1 MKHIFVALFSILGM
15 LRAQAQM
22 PNRPMPSMPPIT
34 ITGSV
39 IDKDSGQPLEY
50 ATLVLQSVRMPDRVT
65 GGITDES
72 GKFSVETLPGMYHIR
87 VEFLSFKTY
96 SQENVRLT
104 ASTDLGQI
112 ALEADV
118 AQLEEV
124 EVVAERTT
132 VELRLDKKVYNVGQD
147 LTVKGGS
154 VTDVLDNVP
163 SVSVDVEGNIS
174 LRGNESV
181 RILINGK
188 PSALSGLS
196 NDALRQLPAE
206 AIEKVE
212 VITNPSARYDAEG
225 TAGILNIVLR
235 QEKTKGLNG
244 SVTVNVGTPENTG
257 SNLNLNLRKK
267 SFNLFSNTSYR
278 SNNNPGNS
286 SNLQTNFNPDGTVAS
301 YQDEFGRN
309 ERIREGFN
317 TNIGLELLLGKKT
330 SFTQNFLYRNS
341 DGQNLSTVDFFNY
354 DSNRLPTISR
364 LRINSGDET
373 DVTYQY
379 SANFVKDF
387 KKDGQKLT
395 ADFQYSTGEELSNS
409 GINESVLSDETI
421 FIPSEA
427 TYTSEEQINRL
438 FQFDYVNPIGENNS
452 GQFEFGYRGTFNDFY
467 TDFELQLQEEANG
480 PLLRDPDTSNQLVY
494 KEYVNAGY
502 FQLGNKFGKVSL
514 LGGLRV
520 ENSAITVN
528 SSGDFGQDNNKKE
541 YTNWFP
547 SLFVG
552 YEFSETEQLTLSYS
566 RRLRRPRSWFIN
578 PFVRRNSNTNLFVGN
593 PDLDPTYSNAFDL
606 GYLKRFG
613 KLTLNTSA
621 YYNKST
627 GVFQFVVQETGDFV
641 EIDTGEG
648 EIVSVP
654 VQLRS
659 PINLA
664 TEYRYGG
671 ELTTSYAPKRGMRF
685 SWNINLFQQQL
696 QGDFS
701 YTNSLGEEITQNFDT
716 ENFSWFSRISGQF
729 PLPGKINFQ
738 TNAFYSG
745 PSVNPQ
751 GTNKGILS
759 VNLAMSKEILNDK
772 GSISFNVSDLFN
784 QRKRISE
791 TRTFNVFTQSENQ
804 WRQRQATLTFRYRFN
819 EQEGQRN
826 NRRRPDMGEG
836 GGGEE
841 FEFGTP

>member
-1 MKHIFVALFSILGM
+1 MKVNLLTLLFVLGVTLSQGQNQNPQMANFS
-15 LRAQAQM
+15 
-22 PNRPMPSMPPIT
+22 PIT

-39 IDKDSGQPLEY
+39 VDAATGQPLEY

-65 GGITDES
+65 GGITNEK
-72 GKFSVETLPGMYHIR
+72 GVFSVETLPGMYNIR

-96 SQENVRLT
+96 NKDNVRLLQ
-104 ASTDLGQI
+104 STDLGQI
-112 ALEADV
+112 VLEADV

-124 EVVAERTT
+124 EVVGERTT

-147 LTVKGGS
+147 LTVKGGT

-196 NDALRQLPAE
+196 TDALRQLPAD

-235 QEKTKGLNG
+235 QEKTKGING
-244 SVTVNVGTPENTG
+244 SVTAYVGDPESTG
-257 SNLNLNLRKK
+257 GNINLNLRRK

-278 SNNNPGNS
+278 KTNSPGVS
-286 SNLQTNFNPDGTVAS
+286 SNRQINFDPEGAIAS
-301 YQDEFGRN
+301 YQDEFGTNDRL
-309 ERIREGFN
+309 REGFN

-330 SFTQNFLYRNS
+330 SFTQTFLYRDSN
-341 DGQNLSTVDFFNY
+341 GQNISEVDFFNY
-354 DSNRLPTISR
+354 DSDRLPTISR
-364 LRINSGDET
+364 LRSSIGDET
-373 DVTYQY
+373 DKTYQY
-379 SANFVKDF
+379 AANFVKDF
-387 KKDGQKLT
+387 EKDGHKLT
-395 ADFQYSTGEELSNS
+395 ADFQYSTGEEISDS
-409 GINESVLSDETI
+409 SISEVVLSDETI

-427 TYTSEEQINRL
+427 TYTSEQQINRL
-438 FQFDYVNPIGENNS
+438 FQFDYIRPFGDNNS
-452 GQFEFGYRGTFNDFY
+452 GQFEAGYRGTFNDFY
-467 TDFELQLQEEANG
+467 TDFELQLQAEANG
-480 PLLRDPDTSNQLVY
+480 PLLRDPRTSNTLVY
-494 KEYVNAGY
+494 KEYVNAAY
-502 FQLGNKFGKVSL
+502 TQIGNKFGKISL

-528 SSGDFGQDNNKKE
+528 STGDFGSENNKKT

-547 SLFVG
+547 SVFLG
-552 YEFSETEQLTLSYS
+552 YEISPSEQFTLSYS

-627 GVFQFVVQETGDFV
+627 GVFQFVTQETGDFV

-664 TEYRYGG
+664 NEYRYGG
-671 ELTTSYAPKRGMRF
+671 ELTTSYSPKRGMRF
-685 SWNINLFQQQL
+685 SWNLNLFQQQL
-696 QGDFS
+696 EGDFS
-701 YTNSLGEEITQNFDT
+701 YTNSQNQTITQNFDT
-716 ENFSWFSRISGQF
+716 ENFSWFTRISGQF

-738 TNAFYSG
+738 TNAFYNG

-751 GTNKGILS
+751 GRNKGILS
-759 VNLAMSKEILNDK
+759 VNLAMSKEVLNEK
-772 GSISFNVSDLFN
+772 GSISLNVSDLFN

-791 TRTFNVFTQSENQ
+791 TRTFNVFTESENQ
-804 WRQRQATLTFRYRFN
+804 WRVRQVTLTFRYQFN

-826 NRRRPDMGEG
+826 NRRRPDMSEG